1 MGMNVRPTWRAKQSV
16 PTNVLHPTVVMINK
30 VMDMLLMLSK
40 SQGDGVRRRDRSSA
54 RGEVRECRSM
64 RRGGL
69 RQPKVVTE
77 SAR

>member
-16 PTNVLHPTVVMINK
+16 PTNVLHPTVLMINK
-30 VMDMLLMLSK
+30 VMDMLLMLLK
-40 SQGDGVRRRDRSSA
+40 PQGDDARRRDRSSSRA
-54 RGEVRECRSM
+54 RVRKRRSK